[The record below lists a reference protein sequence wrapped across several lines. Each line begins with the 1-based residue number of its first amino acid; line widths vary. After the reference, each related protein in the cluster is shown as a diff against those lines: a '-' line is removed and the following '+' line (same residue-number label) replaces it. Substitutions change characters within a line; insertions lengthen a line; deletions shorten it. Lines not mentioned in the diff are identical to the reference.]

1 MDNGTISSLWPS
13 SSPLR
18 QYCLVCTP
26 REPQRKRSL
35 PSMTHISPVRAGK
48 GKKRTALEK
57 RLGKSLVKE
66 LLFSWSD
73 RVVVISGL
81 YNADGL

>member
-1 MDNGTISSLWPS
+1 
-13 SSPLR
+13 
-18 QYCLVCTP
+18 
-26 REPQRKRSL
+26 
-35 PSMTHISPVRAGK
+35 MTHIGPVRAGK

-57 RLGKSLVKE
+57 RLGKSSVKE